1 MTSPLPTFLYPEERR
16 YATVL
21 FADVQGFTT
30 LSEKFDFETISNL
43 IKDVWLKLD
52 TVIESHGGFIDKH
65 IGDAVMAVWGAPY
78 AGENDAERAVTA
90 GLALQEAIK
99 EFAKV
104 SEHPGAGEL
113 HIRVGINTGLVL
125 SGYVGLRNE
134 YTVMGDTVNVSNRL
148 ENFADAGTVVIS
160 EATFKLVRGI
170 FQVRRLATP
179 LQLKGKTEPVQA
191 YLVDGVMPQPSRLRY
206 RSADSLE
213 TSMVGRE
220 VEMER
225 LNSLYQQAIQA
236 NQPTMVLVTGEAGL
250 GKSRLLMEF
259 TSSLEVN
266 DSGVT
271 LMSARSLAQ
280 ASQVPFFLWKSLW
293 YLRFG
298 LQDSDPV
305 EVAREKF
312 MREVQRLWGFQLGP
326 ASSVEAAHLIGSLI
340 GLGWPE
346 STFLAAFEDNPQGRV
361 KRAFELTREL
371 LRRICAYR
379 PTVLLLDDLQW
390 ADNSS
395 LELLAY
401 LFEPSDYA
409 LQLLVLGG
417 GRLEFARQ
425 HPRWLNIAYII
436 QLEPLPV
443 EAATVASAYPDLR
456 SLPDEVLLEMADRTD
471 GNPYF
476 MEEMAKSLV
485 KAGLH
490 QENLST
496 EELLTRL
503 RSNPPESLRV
513 MLQARLDS
521 LSREAR
527 AVALLASV
535 AGRVFWVGAVVAAA
549 RVAEGMGTGPLV
561 AIPDEVI
568 DRLIQD
574 SLRQLIRAELAF
586 PKANTPFS
594 EEQEFIFK
602 HSLLREVAYSLIP
615 VKNRTRYHLAVALW
629 LADHENL
636 DYEIMAAEHFELGG
650 ALVEAA
656 QHFETAAEVARLR
669 GAASD
674 AESLVGRA
682 RKLRE
687 RLSTKSL
694 TGLK

>member
-16 YATVL
+16 FATVL
-21 FADVQGFTT
+21 FADVQGFTA
-30 LSEKFDFETISNL
+30 LSEKYDFESTSEL

-52 TVIESHGGFIDKH
+52 SVIEAHGGFIDKH

-78 AGENDAERAVTA
+78 AGENDAERAVTTA
-90 GLALQEAIK
+90 LALQESMKAYAK
-99 EFAKV
+99 E
-104 SEHPGAGEL
+104 SERPGANEL
-113 HIRVGINTGLVL
+113 RIRVGVNAGPVF

-134 YTVMGDTVNVSNRL
+134 YTVMGDTVNVANRL
-148 ENFADAGTVVIS
+148 EHFAEPGTVVIS
-160 EATFKLVRGI
+160 ESTFRLVRGI

-179 LQLKGKTEPVQA
+179 LQFKGKTEPVQA
-191 YLVDGVMPQPSRLRY
+191 YLVDGMMPQPSRLRY
-206 RSADSLE
+206 RSVDSLE
-213 TSMVGRE
+213 TCMVGRDL
-220 VEMER
+220 EMER
-225 LNSLYQQAIQA
+225 MNTLFQQAIQSD
-236 NQPTMVLVTGEAGL
+236 QPTMVLVTGEAGL

-266 DSGVT
+266 DTGVT

-293 YLRFG
+293 FLRFG
-298 LQDSDPV
+298 LQDGDPV

-340 GLGWPE
+340 GLSYPE
-346 STFLAAFEDNPQGRV
+346 SSFLATYENNPKGRV
-361 KRAFELTREL
+361 TRAFELTREL

-390 ADNSS
+390 ADSSS

-401 LFEPSDYA
+401 LFEPSETS
-409 LQLLVLGG
+409 LQLLILAGA
-417 GRLEFARQ
+417 RLEFARQ
-425 HPRWLNIAYII
+425 HPRWLNIATII

-443 EAATVASAYPDLR
+443 ESSIVAAAYPDLC
-456 SLPDEVLLEMADRTD
+456 SLPEEVLMEMADRTD

-485 KAGLH
+485 KAGMH
-490 QENLST
+490 QESLST
-496 EELLTRL
+496 EEMLARL

-521 LSREAR
+521 LTREAR

-561 AIPDEVI
+561 SIPDEVI

-574 SLRQLIRAELAF
+574 SLRQLVRAEMAF
-586 PKANTPFS
+586 PKANVAYS
-594 EEQEFIFK
+594 EDQEYIFK
-602 HSLLREVAYSLIP
+602 HSLLREVAYGLIP

-629 LADHENL
+629 LSDHDSP
-636 DYEIMAAEHFELGG
+636 DYKIMAAEHFELGG
-650 ALVEAA
+650 ALAEAA
-656 QHFETAAEVARLR
+656 QHFEGAAEVARLR
-669 GAASD
+669 GADSD
-674 AESLVGRA
+674 AEALVDRA

-687 RLSTKSL
+687 RLSTRTLSSFQ
-694 TGLK
+694 

>member
-16 YATVL
+16 FATVL
-21 FADVQGFTT
+21 FADVQGFTA
-30 LSEKFDFETISNL
+30 LSEKYDFETTSDL
-43 IKDVWLKLD
+43 IKDVWLRLD

-65 IGDAVMAVWGAPY
+65 IGDAVMAVWGVPY
-78 AGENDAERAVTA
+78 AGENDAERAVTTT
-90 GLALQEAIK
+90 LALQESMK
-99 EFAKV
+99 EYAKE
-104 SEHPGAGEL
+104 SDHPGASEL
-113 HIRVGINTGLVL
+113 RIRVGVNTGPVL

-134 YTVMGDTVNVSNRL
+134 YTVMGDTVNVANRL
-148 ENFADAGTVVIS
+148 ENFAEPGTVVIS
-160 EATFKLVRGI
+160 ESTFRLVRGI

-191 YLVDGVMPQPSRLRY
+191 YMVDGVMPQPSRLRY

-213 TSMVGRE
+213 TCMVGRDL
-220 VEMER
+220 EMDR
-225 LNSLYQQAIQA
+225 LTTLYQQAIQA
-236 NQPTMVLVTGEAGL
+236 DQPTMVLVTGEAGL

-266 DSGVT
+266 DTGVT

-293 YLRFG
+293 FLRFG

-312 MREVQRLWGFQLGP
+312 MREIQRLWGFQLGP

-340 GLGWPE
+340 GLSWPE
-346 STFLAAFEDNPQGRV
+346 SSFLAAFEGNPPGRV

-390 ADNSS
+390 ADSSS

-401 LFEPSDYA
+401 LFEPSDTP
-409 LQLLVLGG
+409 LQLMILCGA
-417 GRLEFARQ
+417 RLEFARQ
-425 HPRWLNIAYII
+425 HPRWLNVAYII
-436 QLEPLPV
+436 QLEALPV
-443 EAATVASAYPDLR
+443 ESAIVAAAYPDLR

-490 QENLST
+490 EENLTSD
-496 EELLTRL
+496 EMLARL
-503 RSNPPESLRV
+503 RSNPPDSLRV

-521 LSREAR
+521 LTREAR
-527 AVALLASV
+527 SVALLASV

-574 SLRQLIRAELAF
+574 ALRQLIRAELAF
-586 PKANTPFS
+586 PKANSPYS
-594 EEQEFIFK
+594 EEQEYIFK
-602 HSLLREVAYSLIP
+602 HSLLREVAYGLIP

-629 LADHENL
+629 LADHDNP
-636 DYEIMAAEHFELGG
+636 DYKIMAAEHFELGG

-656 QHFETAAEVARLR
+656 QHFEGAAEVARLR

-674 AESLVGRA
+674 AESLVGRS

-687 RLSTKSL
+687 RLSTRSL
-694 TGLK
+694 TGFK

>member
-21 FADVQGFTT
+21 FADVQGFTA
-30 LSEKFDFETISNL
+30 LSEKYDFETLSNL

-52 TVIESHGGFIDKH
+52 TVIEAHGGFIDKH

-78 AGENDAERAVTA
+78 AGENDAERAVTT
-90 GLALQEAIK
+90 GLAVQEAMK
-99 EFAKV
+99 EFAI
-104 SEHPGAGEL
+104 EFERPGAGEL
-113 HIRVGINTGLVL
+113 RIRVGINTGLVL

-148 ENFADAGTVVIS
+148 ENFAEAGTVVIS
-160 EATFKLVRGI
+160 DATFRLVRGI

-206 RSADSLE
+206 RSSDSLE
-213 TSMVGRE
+213 TCMVGRE

-225 LNSLYQQAIQA
+225 LTSLYQQAVQSD
-236 NQPTMVLVTGEAGL
+236 QPTMVLVTGEAGL

-266 DSGVT
+266 ENGVT

-298 LQDSDPV
+298 LQDSDPS

-340 GLGWPE
+340 GLSWPE
-346 STFLAAFEDNPQGRV
+346 STFLMSFENNPQGRV

-379 PTVLLLDDLQW
+379 PTVILFDDLQW

-401 LFEPSDYA
+401 LFEPADLA
-409 LQLLVLGG
+409 LQLMILGG
-417 GRLEFARQ
+417 ARLEFARQ
-425 HPRWLNIAYII
+425 HPQYLNIAYIL

-443 EAATVASAYPDLR
+443 EPGIVGAAYPDLR
-456 SLPDEVLLEMADRTD
+456 TLPDEVLLEIADRAD

-485 KAGLH
+485 KAGMN
-490 QENLST
+490 QESLST
-496 EELLTRL
+496 EDMLNRL
-503 RSNPPESLRV
+503 HSNPPEVAAGNAAGAPRQPDARGACRGPLGGGGRAGVLGRCGGGRGACGRRYGDGTAGIHPRRGHRPFDPRFAAPADPGRIGLPQGEHSLFRGAGIYLQALTAAGGGLRV
-513 MLQARLDS
+513 DS
-521 LSREAR
+521 GEEPHALSP
-527 AVALLASV
+527 
-535 AGRVFWVGAVVAAA
+535 GG
-549 RVAEGMGTGPLV
+549 G
-561 AIPDEVI
+561 
-568 DRLIQD
+568 
-574 SLRQLIRAELAF
+574 
-586 PKANTPFS
+586 
-594 EEQEFIFK
+594 
-602 HSLLREVAYSLIP
+602 
-615 VKNRTRYHLAVALW
+615 
-629 LADHENL
+629 
-636 DYEIMAAEHFELGG
+636 IMA
-650 ALVEAA
+650 VR
-656 QHFETAAEVARLR
+656 T
-669 GAASD
+669 
-674 AESLVGRA
+674 
-682 RKLRE
+682 
-687 RLSTKSL
+687 
-694 TGLK
+694 